1 MEIFRWSF
9 SLKIYSSVT
18 FKLRTSG
25 EKLCIFGK
33 WFSLCI
39 FFCGSDIRNERMTL
53 NKKIR
58 LINIL
63 VSLWYY
69 LNNVHHVQCL
79 TYLQWWMIYSNKPWI
94 LFCKQSW
101 RFSGKFFIN
110 TQQVPAGY
118 PFYFSFSCL
127 WTLVLIGYP
136 PTIYVQ
142 LKVNIYKIIF
152 KIYGDICYC

>member
-33 WFSLCI
+33 WFSLYI

-79 TYLQWWMIYSNKPWI
+79 TYLQWWMIYSNKPWN

-101 RFSGKFFIN
+101 RFSGN
-110 TQQVPAGY
+110 
-118 PFYFSFSCL
+118 FYKYTIQIFRKITLCLRCSNNRIFYSIIVSF
-127 WTLVLIGYP
+127 LVR
-136 PTIYVQ
+136 THS
-142 LKVNIYKIIF
+142 
-152 KIYGDICYC
+152 

>member
-33 WFSLCI
+33 WFSLYI

-79 TYLQWWMIYSNKPWI
+79 TYLQWWMIYSNKPWK

-101 RFSGKFFIN
+101 RFSGNFYQYTAGSSWVPLLFFFFMS
-110 TQQVPAGY
+110 VD
-118 PFYFSFSCL
+118 FSFDWISSHYLC
-127 WTLVLIGYP
+127 
-136 PTIYVQ
+136 TIKGKY
-142 LKVNIYKIIF
+142 L
-152 KIYGDICYC
+152 